1 MARKEEESQWGVG
14 VGGRGV
20 RSVYPA
26 LSSRR
31 PLWSWVG
38 CEGGVRRREEEEDGE
53 EEEGLR
59 PGPALTPQT
68 VK

>member
-1 MARKEEESQWGVG
+1 M
-14 VGGRGV
+14 
-20 RSVYPA
+20 YPA

-31 PLWSWVG
+31 PLWSWVE

-53 EEEGLR
+53 EEEVEEEEEGPR
-59 PGPALTPQT
+59 PGPVFTPQT